1 MNVILVVHS
10 AVATYIGRYLE
21 GLVYVCVCVCTYMSI
36 KRYEIYM
43 YLYIYFN
50 GQIYRVFFNGKD
62 KHDSHWALKYGIKY
76 RIHSIF

>member
-36 KRYEIYM
+36 KRYKIYM
-43 YLYIYFN
+43 YLYIYILMAKFI
-50 GQIYRVFFNGKD
+50 GSFLMERTSMILIGP
-62 KHDSHWALKYGIKY
+62 
-76 RIHSIF
+76 